1 MKLRRARARARFPL
15 ARCGGFDA
23 VVTCFFIDCVDT
35 ARALE
40 VIAGCL
46 REGGAWINLG
56 PVGTAQLNWR
66 ECARIAECLGFAF
79 EIDEVRPPLPYC
91 MARAVQ
97 SRLKTNCLDFSSV
110 FSLATLRTK
119 RTAWSRDVA

>member
-79 EIDEVRPPLPYC
+79 EIDEVRP
-91 MARAVQ
+91 
-97 SRLKTNCLDFSSV
+97 
-110 FSLATLRTK
+110 LATSCLLTTHVRACSSGILSAGSD
-119 RTAWSRDVA
+119 RSEEVEFL